1 VAKIAARL
9 TLDGHRVGLITIDT
23 FRIAAVEQLK
33 IYAGI
38 LNIPIA
44 VALTPEDMAG
54 ALRSFAEKDVILIDT
69 AGRSQRDMQK
79 LAELSTFLGADAAI
93 DNYLVLS
100 AAADPAAVDEA
111 ARNFSCVHITG
122 LIFTKM
128 DESAKPGVAFSQNF
142 KTGIPVAYVTAG
154 QRVPE
159 DMEPAQAHKLA
170 ARVFKRSVD
179 IAAPRATGGAA
190 LSAANGGMAEA

>member
-1 VAKIAARL
+1 
-9 TLDGHRVGLITIDT
+9 
-23 FRIAAVEQLK
+23 
-33 IYAGI
+33 
-38 LNIPIA
+38 
-44 VALTPEDMAG
+44 
-54 ALRSFAEKDVILIDT
+54 
-69 AGRSQRDMQK
+69 
-79 LAELSTFLGADAAI
+79 
-93 DNYLVLS
+93 VLS